1 MYIVILLTQKWSNPL
16 GSEVG
21 HPSLAFACAHPSCLP
36 LLPSPLSSFR
46 EPPVSHLK
54 FKWPGRTT
62 LTCVSSV
69 LSHLHIT
76 SLSNS
81 TARFCG
87 YSDGFRD
94 GHITSKGPLK
104 PNLGISDEII
114 GEKDLPLV
122 LQISRVHKFFPFAWA
137 SLNSLSLVLC
147 YCYSVVQSCPTLCD
161 PMDCSMQASL
171 AFTVSQSLFKLM
183 SIELMMPSNH
193 LIHCHSFLLL
203 PSIFP
208 SIRVFVMSWLFV
220 SGGQSI
226 GVSPSASVLLMNIQ
240 DWFPLG
246 LTSLISLL
254 SKGLSRVF
262 SSTAVQRHQF
272 FGAQPSL
279 WSNSHI
285 RTWLLEKP

>member
-1 MYIVILLTQKWSNPL
+1 M
-16 GSEVG
+16 G

-62 LTCVSSV
+62 LTYVSSV

-161 PMDCSMQASL
+161 PMDCSTQASL

-193 LIHCHSFLLL
+193 LILCNSFLLL

-220 SGGQSI
+220 TGGQSI